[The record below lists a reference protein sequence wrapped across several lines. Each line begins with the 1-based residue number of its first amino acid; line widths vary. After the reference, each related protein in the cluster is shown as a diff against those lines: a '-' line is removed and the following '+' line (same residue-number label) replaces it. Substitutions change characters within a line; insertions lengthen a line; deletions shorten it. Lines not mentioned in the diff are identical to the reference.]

1 MAEQPALQVEL
12 EVEGVV
18 RVYHTNRHPSFGFV
32 TPTDGSV
39 TGEVLV
45 GNKCVKKA
53 GLKSLQQGTGVK
65 CFCIRK
71 EKGLRAKRI
80 EVLS

>member
-1 MAEQPALQVEL
+1 MAEQPVLQVEL

-18 RVYHTNRHPSFGFV
+18 RIYHTNRHPNFGFV

-39 TGEVLV
+39 TEEVLV
-45 GNKCVKKA
+45 GSTCVKKA
-53 GLKSLQQGTGVK
+53 GLKSLEEGTGVK
-65 CFCIRK
+65 CFCVRK

-80 EVLS
+80 RVLT